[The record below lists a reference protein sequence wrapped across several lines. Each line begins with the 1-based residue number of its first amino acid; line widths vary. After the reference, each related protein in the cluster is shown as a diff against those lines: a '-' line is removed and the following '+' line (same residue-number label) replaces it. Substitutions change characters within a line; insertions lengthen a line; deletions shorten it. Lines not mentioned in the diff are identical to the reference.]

1 MPATHSAAHP
11 FADQGVSFM
20 TMLSRRA
27 VLAGLAA
34 LPLLPSLGA
43 AQAKGELLIYC
54 GITMVKPVKDIA
66 GLMESRHGVK
76 VTISQGGSE
85 DLYEALKLS
94 KVGDIYFPGSSSYR
108 QQHLAE
114 GLLGDAVPVG
124 YNVAAL
130 FVAKGNPKRVGA
142 DIKELL
148 RPDLSMVVCNPETGS
163 IGAET
168 KKILDRAGLTAPVL
182 ARSVFLATDS
192 RSLVQAMK
200 AQQADLTL
208 NWRAT
213 GFFPENRD
221 LVDII
226 DLDPSVSQP
235 AKLELNLLT
244 FSKQAQAARL
254 FADLAASSEGQ
265 AIFRKYGFLDA
276 AMRGDY

>member
-1 MPATHSAAHP
+1 MS
-11 FADQGVSFM
+11 
-20 TMLSRRA
+20 MLSRRA
-27 VLAGLAA
+27 LLAGLSA
-34 LPLLPSLGA
+34 LPLLPSLAA

-54 GITMVKPVKDIA
+54 GITMVKPVKEIA
-66 GLMESRHGVK
+66 ALMESRHGIK

-85 DLYEALKLS
+85 DLYEALKLA
-94 KVGDIYFPGSSSYR
+94 KVGDIYFPGSASYR

-130 FVAKGNPKRVGA
+130 FVPKGNPKKVAA
-142 DIKELL
+142 DLKELL

-182 ARSVFLATDS
+182 ARSAFLATDS

-200 AQQADLTL
+200 AQQADITL

-213 GFFPENRD
+213 AFFPENRD
-221 LVDII
+221 IVDIV

-235 AKLELNLLT
+235 ARLELNLLT
-244 FSKQAQAARL
+244 FSKHPDLARAFAA
-254 FADLAASSEGQ
+254 LAASDEGQ
-265 AIFRKYGFLDA
+265 GIFRKHGFLDA
-276 AMRGDY
+276 ALRGDY